1 MTNNPALASYLSIF
15 LSAPGTKKFNAGD
28 IVFKEGDT
36 GDTMYVVLDG
46 VVRIE
51 VHGNP
56 VSKLHAAEIF
66 GEMALVDNSP
76 RSATVI
82 ADTDCSLAEIDQK
95 RFEEMIRETPYF
107 YKHLLHLLADR
118 LRKSESNS

>member
-1 MTNNPALASYLSIF
+1 MTANPALASYLSIF
-15 LSAPGTKKFNAGD
+15 RSSPGSQKFSAGD
-28 IVFKEGDT
+28 VIFKEGDT
-36 GDTMYVVLDG
+36 GDSMYVVLDG
-46 VVRIE
+46 AVRVEIN
-51 VHGNP
+51 GQP
-56 VSKLHAAEIF
+56 VTGLHAGEMF

-82 ADTDCSLAEIDQK
+82 ADSDCSLAVIDEK

-118 LRKSESNS
+118 LRKRETAS